1 MSCSLRS
8 INASNQPSP
17 EHSAAQSNPFGNVSP
32 HSYSLSRRRFCS
44 ESIAGMF
51 GLGAAT
57 LGGILSLEQTA
68 LAEREDFDASFT
80 RRVENAIEMGMR
92 YLYSRQNADGSL
104 RSSRWGRNVAVCG
117 LSGLAMLSRG
127 IRSGQGEGGKVV
139 RGIGEYVLSA
149 CQESGFISIDG
160 TSSHGPMY
168 EHGFA
173 TLFLAELYGA
183 DQTLE
188 IRDRL
193 SKAVDLIVR
202 TQNGQGGWRYEPR
215 PIEADLSVTVC
226 QLMALRAARNA
237 GIYVPNET
245 VDKAIDYVRRSQ
257 NPDGGYM
264 YQLSGSESRF
274 ALTAAAIVAL
284 NSAGIYEGKDI
295 DQAFQF
301 LKSNFDDNRTL
312 QRNTYFYYAHYYST
326 QAFWIRGGKDWEQW
340 YGQVRD
346 LVLRMQND
354 DGSWFDHSGPEY
366 GTAMACLILNMP
378 RTVLP
383 IFQR

>member
-1 MSCSLRS
+1 MR
-8 INASNQPSP
+8 
-17 EHSAAQSNPFGNVSP
+17 
-32 HSYSLSRRRFCS
+32 SRREFLLQS
-44 ESIAGMF
+44 TLLSTTY
-51 GLGAAT
+51 LAT
-57 LGGILSLEQTA
+57 ATTANVA
-68 LAEREDFDASFT
+68 LAQRDDFDGLYT
-80 RRVENAIEMGMR
+80 RRVDRAVQTGMD
-92 YLYSRQNADGSL
+92 YLLSRQNNDGSF

-117 LSGLAMLSRG
+117 LVGLSMLSRG
-127 IRSGQGEGGKVV
+127 VRSGQGDLGRAV
-139 RGIGEYVLSA
+139 RGIGEFILDA
-149 CQESGFISIDG
+149 CQDSGFISIEG

-183 DQTLE
+183 DKALD

-193 SKAVDLIVR
+193 SRAVELIVR

-226 QLMALRAARNA
+226 QIMALRAARNA

-245 VDKAIDYVRRSQ
+245 IDKALDYVRRSQ

-284 NSAGIYEGKDI
+284 NSAGVYEGDDI
-295 DQAFQF
+295 NQAFGF
-301 LKSNFDDNRTL
+301 LNTNFDNNRTL
-312 QRNTYFYYAHYYST
+312 QRNTYFYYAHYYSV
-326 QAFWIRGGKDWEQW
+326 QAFWIRGGDAWQNW
-340 YGQVRD
+340 YSQVREI
-346 LVLRMQND
+346 VLNMQND

>member
-1 MSCSLRS
+1 MR
-8 INASNQPSP
+8 
-17 EHSAAQSNPFGNVSP
+17 
-32 HSYSLSRRRFCS
+32 SRREFLLQSALLGTTYLVTTATANNAWGQRDDYD
-44 ESIAGMF
+44 
-51 GLGAAT
+51 GLY
-57 LGGILSLEQTA
+57 
-68 LAEREDFDASFT
+68 T
-80 RRVENAIEMGMR
+80 RRVDRAVQTGMD
-92 YLYSRQNADGSL
+92 YLLSRQNKDGSF

-117 LSGLAMLSRG
+117 LVGLSMLSRG
-127 IRSGQGEGGKVV
+127 VRSGQGDLGRAV
-139 RGIGEYVLSA
+139 RGIGEFVLDA
-149 CQESGFISIDG
+149 CQDSGFISIEG

-183 DQTLE
+183 DKALD

-193 SKAVDLIVR
+193 SRAVELIVR

-226 QLMALRAARNA
+226 QIMALRAARNA

-245 VDKAIDYVRRSQ
+245 IDKALDYVRRSQ

-284 NSAGIYEGKDI
+284 NSAGVYEGDDI
-295 DQAFQF
+295 NQAFTF
-301 LKSNFDDNRTL
+301 LNNNFDNNRTL
-312 QRNTYFYYAHYYST
+312 QRNTYFYYAHYYSV
-326 QAFWIRGGKDWEQW
+326 QAFWIRGGDAWKNW
-340 YGQVRD
+340 YNQVRE
-346 LVLRMQND
+346 LVLNMQND

>member
-1 MSCSLRS
+1 MSRREIRSRRDFLLRS
-8 INASNQPSP
+8 STMGVTGCLALM
-17 EHSAAQSNPFGNVSP
+17 P
-32 HSYSLSRRRFCS
+32 HSLVWGQRD
-44 ESIAGMF
+44 
-51 GLGAAT
+51 
-57 LGGILSLEQTA
+57 
-68 LAEREDFDASFT
+68 DFDGTYT
-80 RRVENAIEMGMR
+80 RRIEQAVQTGIN
-92 YLYSRQNADGSL
+92 YLITRQNSDGSF

-117 LSGLAMLSRG
+117 LVGLSMLSRG
-127 IRSGQGEGGKVV
+127 IRSGHGDLG
-139 RGIGEYVLSA
+139 RCIRSIGQYVLSA
-149 CQESGFISIDG
+149 CQDSGFISIEG

-183 DQTLE
+183 DKSLD

-193 SKAVDLIVR
+193 SKAIELIVR

-226 QLMALRAARNA
+226 QIMALRAARNA

-245 VDKAIDYVRRSQ
+245 IDKALDYVRRSQ

-284 NSAGIYEGKDI
+284 NSAGVYEGQDI
-295 DQAFQF
+295 DQAFAF
-301 LKSNFDDNRTL
+301 LDANFDNNLTL
-312 QRNTYFYYAHYYST
+312 QRNTYFYYAHYYSV
-326 QAFWIRGGKDWEQW
+326 QAYWIRGGDAWKNW
-340 YGQVRD
+340 YGQVKE
-346 LVLRMQND
+346 LVLKMQND

>member
-1 MSCSLRS
+1 M
-8 INASNQPSP
+8 I
-17 EHSAAQSNPFGNVSP
+17 
-32 HSYSLSRRRFCS
+32 
-44 ESIAGMF
+44 
-51 GLGAAT
+51 GLGAAGLVGM
-57 LGGILSLEQTA
+57 LGLEQSA
-68 LAEREDFDASFT
+68 FAEREDFDAMFT
-80 RRVENAIEMGMR
+80 RRVENAIEMGVR

-104 RSSRWGRNVAVCG
+104 QSSRWGRNVAVCG

>member
-1 MSCSLRS
+1 MILRRDFLCRSLMGVTS
-8 INASNQPSP
+8 
-17 EHSAAQSNPFGNVSP
+17 V
-32 HSYSLSRRRFCS
+32 SLSNFS
-44 ESIAGMF
+44 TSIAF
-51 GLGAAT
+51 ADRNDYDDQYT
-57 LGGILSLEQTA
+57 RPV
-68 LAEREDFDASFT
+68 ER
-80 RRVENAIEMGMR
+80 AIESGLE
-92 YLYSRQNADGSL
+92 YLLSRHNSDGSF

-117 LSGLAMLSRG
+117 LAGLAMLSRG
-127 IRSGQGEGGKVV
+127 VRPGKGDLGKAV
-139 RGIGEYVLSA
+139 REIGKYVLQA

-183 DQTLE
+183 DRELD

-193 SKAVDLIVR
+193 SKAVELIVR

-226 QLMALRAARNA
+226 QVMALRAARNA

-245 VDKAIDYVRRSQ
+245 VEKALDYVRRSQ

-284 NSAGIYEGKDI
+284 NSAGVYKGEDI
-295 DQAFQF
+295 DQAFTF
-301 LKSNFDDNRTL
+301 LESNFDNNRSI
-312 QRNTYFYYAHYYST
+312 QRNGYFYYAHYYSV
-326 QAFWIRGGKDWEQW
+326 QAFWIRGGDAWKNW
-340 YGQVRD
+340 YSQVRD
-346 LVLRMQND
+346 LILRMQNE

-366 GTAMACLILNMP
+366 GTAMACLALNMP